1 MASCSRLSRGAW
13 SASLLAACLS
23 LPILPANAGIG
34 PTVKEVVEFKRIVQ
48 PGSHEDA
55 DLQAQI
61 SPDREQAFTVTR
73 QSNVA
78 TDVNRYELLWLDISR
93 RRLGAGGFVPPVTLL
108 TIDSRQDEKD
118 LNPSVQDVRWVSNR
132 TLVFRARMND
142 EPFQV
147 YRLDVVTRQLT
158 QLTYAPL
165 GLLAFD
171 VTPDLTRIV
180 YVAPVPNPAV
190 PPGVRSIVVG
200 TKSFWSVHF
209 GQSGFRNQKRRY
221 QYFVADAQSRA
232 AARPLGDSFAE
243 TMAAY
248 PSPNI
253 SPDGRWAALQKLQPD
268 RVPEWSTKYS
278 QIAAWAKRSAES
290 RTLDP
295 LSYFSVPSHYAP
307 RSVIVYRLSDGE
319 AQPVVDAPDDSTIW
333 TNRRTDRLWQ
343 GDGQSIVIA
352 GTYLPRTSKD
362 TAPDASHIIEY
373 WPEFKRWK
381 EVAVLKHQLKW
392 ASPVSGQGG
401 AFVAMDGETL
411 RRFDKAADGTWH
423 EQSAGQTLGVQ
434 AGTAWGSA
442 SSAAVTA
449 SANAMP
455 MDWHLHV
462 QETLNQP
469 PDIVAQGPK
478 HEMVPLT
485 LLNPQFQA
493 SEWGTMRAYDW
504 KDAKGRTWNGGLMVP
519 KDFDPKLRHALV
531 IQTYGFTPTRFYRD
545 GSNEYDGYTSGF
557 PGRALLRENILVLAV
572 PYAVPPASG
581 DVSDLDAGAKVFMV
595 QDGVRAAI
603 DDLVAKGIIDR
614 ERVGI
619 IGWSATG
626 EQVLNLLT
634 FTDIPIRAA
643 SMLDGDANTLFS
655 MTVTYSALDDTQ
667 VRKERLNGGGPY
679 GTTLQTWIK
688 RDPSL
693 HTECVRAAVRIE
705 TYGPEVHN
713 NWDEYALLRRQ
724 YKPVEMVYIPGG
736 AHQLSRPSERMI
748 SLQGNVDWYT
758 FWLNGEKRGQ
768 VVIPGE
774 TQVSL
779 QDQYV
784 RWDQMAEMKKVDDKK
799 PRCAE
804 VAGKR

>member
-1 MASCSRLSRGAW
+1 MAACSRIYLRVWLG
-13 SASLLAACLS
+13 SLLGACFAV
-23 LPILPANAGIG
+23 PIASAHTGIG
-34 PTVKEVVEFKRIVQ
+34 PTVKEVVEFKRFVQ

-55 DLQAQI
+55 DLQGQI

-93 RRLGAGGFVPPVTLL
+93 KRLAAGGLAQPVILA

-118 LNPSVQDVRWVSNR
+118 LNPSVQDVRWVGNR

-142 EPFQV
+142 EPFQA

-165 GLLAFD
+165 GLLTFD
-171 VTPDLTRIV
+171 VTPDLRRIV
-180 YVAPVPNPAV
+180 YVAPVPNPAI

-200 TKSFWSVHF
+200 THSFWNVHW
-209 GQSGFRNQKRRY
+209 GQGGFRNQKRRY
-221 QYFVADAQSRA
+221 QYFVADAQSRI

-243 TMAAY
+243 TMSAY
-248 PSPNI
+248 PSPDI
-253 SPDGRWAALQKLQPD
+253 SPDGRWAALQILQPN
-268 RVPEWSTKYS
+268 RVQEWARKYS
-278 QIAAWAKRSAES
+278 QIGTWAKRSAES

-295 LSYFSVPSHYAP
+295 LSYFSVSSHYAP
-307 RSVIVYRLSDGE
+307 RSVIVYRLSDGQ
-319 AQPVVDAPDDSTIW
+319 AQTVVDAPDDSTIW

-343 GDGQSIVIA
+343 SDGQSVVIA
-352 GTYLPRTSKD
+352 GTYLPRVDKD
-362 TAPDASHIIEY
+362 PAPDASHIIEY
-373 WPEFKRWK
+373 WPESKRWK
-381 EVAVLKHQLKW
+381 EVAVLKQQLKW
-392 ASPVSGQGG
+392 ASPVSGQSG

-411 RRFDKAADGTWH
+411 RRFEKTADGTWH
-423 EQSAGQTLGVQ
+423 EQPAEQALGGRAGATWVD
-434 AGTAWGSA
+434 A
-442 SSAAVTA
+442 SRAAAVL
-449 SANAMP
+449 SENAMP
-455 MDWHLHV
+455 MDWNLHV

-469 PDIVAQGPK
+469 PDIVAQGPA
-478 HEMVPLT
+478 HEVVPLT
-485 LLNPQFQA
+485 HLNPTFRA
-493 SEWGTMRAYDW
+493 SEWGTMREYAW

-519 KDFDPKLRHALV
+519 RDFDPKVRHALV
-531 IQTYGFTPTRFYRD
+531 IQTYGFEPTRFYRD
-545 GSNEYDGYTSGF
+545 GSNDYDAYTSGF

-572 PYAVPPASG
+572 PYAVAPASG
-581 DVSDLDAGAKVFMV
+581 DVSDLDSASKVFMV

-603 DDLVAKGIIDR
+603 DDLAAKGIVDR
-614 ERVGI
+614 DRVGI
-619 IGWSATG
+619 IGWSSTG

-667 VRKERLNGGGPY
+667 IRKERLNGGGPY
-679 GTTLQTWIK
+679 GATLKTWIQ
-688 RDPSL
+688 RDPAL
-693 HTECVRAAVRIE
+693 HTECIRAAVRIE

-713 NWDEYALLRRQ
+713 NWDIYALMRRQ
-724 YKPVEMVYIPGG
+724 YKPVEMIYIPGA

-774 TQVSL
+774 TEASL

-784 RWDQMAEMKKVDDKK
+784 RWEQMAEMKKADDKK

-804 VAGKR
+804 VADNG